1 VQPRMLNIKQAAA
14 YLGTTV
20 NVMRRLVWERRLP
33 KFVLGQRLLFD
44 MQDLDKFVEAE
55 KAKLAA

>member
-1 VQPRMLNIKQAAA
+1 VQPRMLNVKQAAL
-14 YLGTTV
+14 YLGTTT
-20 NVMRRLVWERRLP
+20 NVMRRLVWEKKLP

-44 MQDLDKFVEAE
+44 VQDLDGFIVAE

>member
-1 VQPRMLNIKQAAA
+1 MLNIKQAAS
-14 YLGTTV
+14 YLGTTT

-33 KFVLGQRLLFD
+33 KFLLGQRLLFD
-44 MQDLDKFVEAE
+44 VRDLDAFVDAE